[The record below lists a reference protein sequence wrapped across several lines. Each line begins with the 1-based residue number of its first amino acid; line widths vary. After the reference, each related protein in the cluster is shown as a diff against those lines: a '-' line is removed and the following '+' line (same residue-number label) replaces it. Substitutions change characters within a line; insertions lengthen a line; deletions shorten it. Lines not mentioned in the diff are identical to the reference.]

1 MQVVVGEAGTGQD
14 RHFDARQVR
23 GDGLPPR
30 IAQRM
35 PAALLG
41 EVDRQA
47 GNAARQ
53 GLPDHREATFGD
65 TTRRHEIAVGVG
77 ESLPGADRREVRR
90 MQCRR
95 LVLRERQIRHTQ
107 HAHPA
112 VGPGWVPA
120 HSIRS

>member
-1 MQVVVGEAGTGQD
+1 
-14 RHFDARQVR
+14 
-23 GDGLPPR
+23 
-30 IAQRM
+30 M

-53 GLPDHREATFGD
+53 GLPDHREAAFGGD

-77 ESLPGADRREVRR
+77 KKTLPGGADRREVRR
-90 MQCRR
+90 MQSRR

-112 VGPGWVPA
+112 AGPGLGSGPFDQIVGVTGLVVGQQRAGPVGGA
-120 HSIRS
+120 RTPRASALITT